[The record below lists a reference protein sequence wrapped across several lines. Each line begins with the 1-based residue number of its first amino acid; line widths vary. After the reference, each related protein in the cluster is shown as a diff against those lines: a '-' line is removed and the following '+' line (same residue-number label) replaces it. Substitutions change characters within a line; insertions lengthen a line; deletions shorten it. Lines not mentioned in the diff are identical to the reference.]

1 MKIQQELPLKTHRR
15 TLNSDSAEGATE
27 VKVFSRKGAKE
38 REDNFQLHAA
48 HRKKVQKQL

>member
-1 MKIQQELPLKTHRR
+1 MKILPEWLLGIHRR

-48 HRKKVQKQL
+48 HRKKIQKQL